1 MSIFSRLPLLGALFL
16 SACGL
21 ARCTPE
27 PVGKD
32 EIAALYSEPLS
43 APAGPISVYF
53 IGHSLVGRDMPHMLA
68 QLAGAGHRYESQ
80 LGWGAELEAHWEPDV
95 ELDGADVEND
105 HPRFREAH
113 DAVASGDYD
122 ALVLTEKVEIRDSIK
137 YHDSWHYLSLWAKK
151 AWEANPDARV
161 YLYETWH
168 RLDDAE
174 GWLERLDAD
183 LSRYWEREIIDRALA
198 VDGIDRPIYVM
209 PGGQVVARFVREI
222 EETPVDGLTGRD
234 ALFSDQIHLNDL
246 GAYLIALTHYAV
258 LYGKSPVGLPH
269 DLTRADGTPA
279 TAPGPDA
286 ALLMQNVV
294 WDVVTSYPRTGVRK

>member
-1 MSIFSRLPLLGALFL
+1 MRYLSSMSIFSRLPLLGALFL

-183 LSRYWEREIIDRALA
+183 LSRYWKREIIDRALA

-234 ALFSDQIHLNDL
+234 ALFSDQIRPRSPS
-246 GAYLIALTHYAV
+246 GASSLTIAHPWV
-258 LYGKSPVGLPH
+258 GRSPMI
-269 DLTRADGTPA
+269 ASQA
-279 TAPGPDA
+279 
-286 ALLMQNVV
+286 
-294 WDVVTSYPRTGVRK
+294 